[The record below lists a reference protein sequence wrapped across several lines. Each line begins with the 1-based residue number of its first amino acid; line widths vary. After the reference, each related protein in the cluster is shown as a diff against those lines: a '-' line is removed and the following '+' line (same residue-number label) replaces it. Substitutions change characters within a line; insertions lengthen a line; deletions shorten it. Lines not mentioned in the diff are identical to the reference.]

1 MTKVS
6 DFLAWLRAQ
15 QGAAYV
21 WDAQGQEARADGALY
36 LDGKRVSP
44 SWEKWVDT
52 RETNETNAKRAK
64 AYIKKKLD
72 SGDAGVSLFDCSGL
86 LMRYLADIARLFPGD
101 KTADGL
107 YAACRTIERA
117 ALSPGSLVFRHNGKK
132 AHHVGVYLGEN
143 MAVEAQGR
151 DAGVV
156 VRKLDASG
164 ANYWNRFG
172 ALPCFA
178 PEAPSARAYFARCA
192 GGSVN
197 VRKSPGTEHGILC
210 VTHKGD
216 LLLAAPCTNPD
227 WRAVA
232 LRCGEGLVTGYMYAQ
247 YIEGIEEGI

>member
-21 WDAQGQEARADGALY
+21 WGAQGQEARADGTLC
-36 LDGKRVSP
+36 LDGKRVFP
-44 SWEKWVDT
+44 SWEKWVDA
-52 RETNETNAKRAK
+52 RETSETNAKRAK
-64 AYIKKKLD
+64 AYINKKLD
-72 SGDAGVSLFDCSGL
+72 SGDASVPLFDCSGL
-86 LMRYLADIARLFPGD
+86 LMRYLADIAGLFSGD

-107 YAACRTIERA
+107 YAACATIERA
-117 ALSPGSLVFRHNGKK
+117 ALSPGNLVFRHNGKK

-143 MAVEAQGR
+143 MAIEAQGR

-172 ALPCFA
+172 VLPCFA
-178 PEAPSARAYFARCA
+178 SGSPPTQAYFARCA

-197 VRKSPGTEHGILC
+197 VRKGSGTGHGILC
-210 VTHKGD
+210 VAHTGD
-216 LLLAAPCTNPD
+216 LLLATPCSNPD